1 MIYILGGEGFV
12 GSAYVRLCVARGLAH
27 EVITRN
33 NYADYVGQ
41 KCELLINANG
51 NSKKFLADR
60 DPKWEFD
67 ASVRTVIRSL
77 EDFRAECYIYLST
90 GDVYPDQ
97 SSPIVTKEDQ
107 AIDVLAQSR
116 YGFHKGLAELAVRKS
131 HPRHIIMRMGG
142 FVGPGIKKNAIYDM
156 ITGGP
161 VWITAESEL
170 QFISTDTAARL
181 VLRVLEKQAFGET
194 VNLGAVGTVR
204 IGDVHARLNSKS
216 VFQQD
221 AKRVRFELSTDK
233 LAEIVSEELPSSK
246 GEVESF
252 VRDSGWNSL

>member
-1 MIYILGGEGFV
+1 MIFILGGEGFV
-12 GSAYVRLCVARGLAH
+12 GSAYVRLCEARGLPH

-41 KCELLINANG
+41 KCEVLINANG

-67 ASVRTVIRSL
+67 ASVRTVIHSL

-97 SSPIVTKEDQ
+97 SSPLLTKEDQ
-107 AIDVLAQSR
+107 AIDFMAQSR
-116 YGFHKGLAELAVRKS
+116 YGFHKGLAEVAVRKS
-131 HPRHIIMRMGG
+131 HARHIIMRMGG

-156 ITGGP
+156 ITGSA
-161 VWITAESEL
+161 VWLTPDSEL

-181 VLRVLEKQAFGET
+181 VWLVLEKQAFGET
-194 VNLGAVGTVR
+194 VNLGGVGTVR
-204 IGDVHARLNSKS
+204 IGDVRVRLNSPS
-216 VFQQD
+216 EIQRD
-221 AKRVRFELSTDK
+221 AKRVRFELCTAK
-233 LAEIVSEELPSSK
+233 LARIVGEDLPSSVSQ
-246 GEVESF
+246 VEEF
-252 VRDSGWNSL
+252 IRTVR